1 MPAKD
6 LADNKTGL
14 LDRRALLAAGAA
26 AAMAPAGEVLAQARP
41 VPIID
46 THIHIFDPNRPQ
58 GAPYKGPAGSETNTK
73 GAFPK
78 RYMELMEP
86 LGSLGAIVV
95 EASPWI
101 EDNFW
106 VLDQCANETSMLGL
120 VGNLQ
125 PDAPDFAVYLDRLH
139 KNPLFLGIRYGNL
152 FGYSLPNKVT
162 TPPLKEGLKRLAD
175 AGLTLD
181 TANPNIALLEAVVR
195 ASDAAPTLRIVVDH
209 LPHFDPPPEQMPA
222 YEAALREL
230 KARPQIFT
238 KISEVIHPIGGVT
251 STDIESY
258 RARIDHIYE
267 TFGEDRVLFGSD
279 WPNSDGVAPVD
290 KVVAIMRAY
299 FAGKTRAQAEKY
311 FWRNSIAAYR
321 WTPRSA
327 AQKALVA

>member
-1 MPAKD
+1 VHPKNPADKEP
-6 LADNKTGL
+6 GL
-14 LDRRALLAAGAA
+14 LDRRTLLAAGAA
-26 AAMAPAGEVLAQARP
+26 AMTPAVGFAAETGA

-46 THIHIFDPNRPQ
+46 THIHLFDPNRPQ

-73 GAFPK
+73 GAFPR
-78 RYMELMEP
+78 RYMELMAP

-106 VLDQCANETSMLGL
+106 VLEQCANETSMLGL

-152 FGYSLPNKVT
+152 FGYSLPAKVA
-162 TPPLKEGLKRLAD
+162 TPQFRDGLKRLAD

-181 TANPNIALLEAVVR
+181 TANPNVALLEAVVR

-209 LPHFDPPPEQMPA
+209 LPHFDPTPAETPA
-222 YEAALREL
+222 YEVALKEL
-230 KARPQIFT
+230 KARPNIYT
-238 KISEVIHPIGGVT
+238 KISEVIHPVGGVT

-258 RARIDHIYE
+258 RARVDHIYE

-290 KVVAIMRAY
+290 KVVAIVRAY

-321 WTPRSA
+321 WKPRNA
-327 AQKALVA
+327 AQAALVA

>member
-1 MPAKD
+1 MQSKPPSQS
-6 LADNKTGL
+6 G
-14 LDRRALLAAGAA
+14 LDRRMVLAAGAA
-26 AAMAPAGEVLAQARP
+26 AAMTPAIGLAQGAKST
-41 VPIID
+41 PIID
-46 THIHIFDPNRPQ
+46 THIHLFDPNRPQ
-58 GAPYKGPAGSETNTK
+58 GAPYKGPNGSETNKT

-78 RYMELMEP
+78 RYMELMAP

-106 VLDQCANETSMLGL
+106 VLEQCANETSMLGL

-152 FGYSLPNKVT
+152 FGYSLPAKVGE
-162 TPPLKEGLKRLAD
+162 PGFKEGLKRLAD

-181 TANPNIALLEAVVR
+181 TANPNVALLQAVVR
-195 ASDAAPTLRIVVDH
+195 ASDAAPSLRIVVDH
-209 LPHFDPPPEQMPA
+209 LPHFDPTAAEMPA
-222 YEAALREL
+222 YETALAEL
-230 KARPQIFT
+230 KARPNIYT

-251 STDIESY
+251 STDINSY
-258 RARIDHIYE
+258 RARVDHIYE

-299 FAGKTRAQAEKY
+299 FAGKTPQQAEKY
-311 FWRNSIAAYR
+311 FWRNSIAAYQ
-321 WTPRSA
+321 WKPRSA